1 MKKWLSLL
9 LCLAMLVTMM
19 AGCSEEDEDKGA
31 AIPVYISTEILDF
44 DPANAL
50 TDEASLKVLGMV
62 FEGLTKIDAKGKVV
76 GAAAKSWKYKSV
88 PEDDYYM
95 LEFTLNESAWSD
107 GRQVSADH
115 FVYAWKRIMEP
126 EFQCEGCSLLYCVK
140 NAKAVKMGDMSIDD
154 LGVVSADVTCLQ
166 VEFEYDINVDEFLR
180 ACASPYLYPIREDAV
195 NKVEYWASN
204 VSSFC
209 SNGPFTIRTLAK
221 GSTLV
226 VERNIYYRRDVENDS
241 VKKYVTPYRLVVNY
255 EKDAS
260 AQLSDFNN
268 GKVLYI
274 SELPLAERKAY
285 ADKVEMTDSMFT
297 HTYVFNTTKAPFDN
311 PDVRKALSLA
321 IDRNA
326 VADIVVYAEAAT
338 GIINSASVI
347 DADSKTSFKDVS
359 GELISSSADMAAA
372 KSLASAASTKSFT
385 LSIMPNEVDRA
396 VAEYC
401 VKQWAELGFT
411 VEIKEITAKA
421 FKTANEY
428 DVYIDNF
435 ADAYHTSDFD
445 VIAIDML
452 QASTTAWG
460 TLASFAKSFSGSSK
474 DLTAGQFDDQPHV
487 CGYDNAEYNAL
498 IEEIYEDTDTVSRT
512 EKLHEAEKMLVNDM
526 PIMPIFQYKNAYMI
540 SDELSKTKEVPVFG
554 YTDFQKC
561 NFKNYMTF
569 VTDVVDDAIDL
580 GEE

>member
-9 LCLAMLVTMM
+9 LCLAMFVTMM

-44 DPANAL
+44 DPTNAL

-62 FEGLTKIDAKGKVV
+62 FEGLTRIDEKGKVV

-88 PEDDYYM
+88 PDEDYYM
-95 LEFTLNESAWSD
+95 LEFTLNTSAWSD

-140 NAKAVKMGDMSIDD
+140 NAREVKMGDCSIDD

-166 VEFEYDINVDEFLR
+166 VEFEYDIDVDEFLR

-209 SNGPFTIRTLAK
+209 SNGPFTIRTLSK
-221 GSTLV
+221 GTQLV

-255 EKDAS
+255 EKDAGK
-260 AQLSDFNN
+260 QLADFNN
-268 GKVLYI
+268 GKLLYI

-285 ADKVEMTDSMFT
+285 ADQVTMTDSMYT

-326 VADIVVYAEAAT
+326 IADIVVYAEPAT
-338 GIINSASVI
+338 GIINSSAVI
-347 DADSKTSFKDVS
+347 DADTKTSFKDVS
-359 GELISSSADMAAA
+359 GSLISSSADMAAA
-372 KSLASAASTKSFT
+372 KNLAASASTKNFT
-385 LSIMPNEVDRA
+385 ISIMPNEVDRA

-401 VKQWAELGFT
+401 VQQWSQLGFT
-411 VEIKEITAKA
+411 VEIKEINAKA
-421 FKTANEY
+421 FKTENEY

-435 ADAYHTSDFD
+435 ADAYHTGDFD
-445 VIAIDML
+445 VIAIDLL
-452 QASTTAWG
+452 QSTTTAWSA
-460 TLASFAKSFSGSSK
+460 LAPFAKQYSGSSK
-474 DLTAGQFDDQPHV
+474 DLTSGQFDDQPHIS
-487 CGYDNAEYNAL
+487 GYDNAEYNAL
-498 IEEIYEDTDTVSRT
+498 MDEIFDETDTAVRA
-512 EKLHEAEKMLVNDM
+512 EKLHEAEKILVNDM
-526 PIMPIFQYKNAYMI
+526 PIMPIFEYKNAYMI
-540 SDELSKTKEVPVFG
+540 SSELAKTKEVPVFG
-554 YTDFQKC
+554 YTNFQKC
-561 NFKNYMTF
+561 NFKNYLTF
-569 VTDVVDDAIDL
+569 VTEEVTDAIDL
-580 GEE
+580 GE